1 MRVRAKKS
9 LAQHFLRDPI
19 IVNAIIEALAPRKG
33 EAVIEIGP
41 GEGVLTLP
49 LINSGAQIIAVE
61 LDRRLA
67 PQLEQDF
74 AGRPNFRVIEADI
87 LTFNPVDLG
96 FSSFAVIG
104 NLPYNIT
111 TPIID
116 WLLANNGL
124 ISRAVFMMQKEVAR
138 RVISPPGRRARST
151 ISVLTALYFD
161 SEIVCEVPPSSFA
174 PPPKVDS
181 MVVKFVRH
189 GRHYPVSDPDRFA
202 KFVRFCFA
210 GKRKTLLNN
219 LNSAYPVTREEM
231 AAILTQVIGSTQ
243 LRAEQLELDSFI
255 ALYDAVIGRLKR
267 R

>member
-1 MRVRAKKS
+1 MTIRAKKS
-9 LAQHFLRDPI
+9 LGQHFLRDPI
-19 IVNAIIEALAPRKG
+19 VVNAIIEALAPRRD
-33 EAVIEIGP
+33 EIIVEVGP

-49 LINSGAQIIAVE
+49 LVNSGAQIIAVE

-74 AGRPNFRVIEADI
+74 AGRPNFRVVEADI
-87 LTFNPVDLG
+87 LTFNPGDLKL
-96 FSSFAVIG
+96 FSFAVVG

-116 WLLANNGL
+116 WLLANQGL
-124 ISRAVFMMQKEVAR
+124 ISRAVFMMQKEVAQ
-138 RVISPPGRRARST
+138 RVVSPPGRRARST

-161 SEIVCEVPPSSFA
+161 SEIVCDVPPSSFA

-181 MVVKFVRH
+181 MVVKFIRH
-189 GRHYPVSDPDRFA
+189 DRHYPISDADRFA

-219 LNSAYPVTREEM
+219 LNSAYPLKRDEIS
-231 AAILTQVIGSTQ
+231 AILIDAVGSTR
-243 LRAEQLELDSFI
+243 LRAEQLDLDSFI
-255 ALYDAVIGRLKR
+255 ALYGAVIGRLKSR
-267 R
+267 